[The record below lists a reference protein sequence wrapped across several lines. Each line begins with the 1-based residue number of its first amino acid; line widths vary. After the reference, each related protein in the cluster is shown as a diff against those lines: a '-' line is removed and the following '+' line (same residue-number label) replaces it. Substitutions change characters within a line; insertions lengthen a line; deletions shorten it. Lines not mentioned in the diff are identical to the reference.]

1 MIVPI
6 LQIELN
12 VISEGEQMLI
22 HLVISNNKININKQ
36 RTLEQLDRHR
46 DGRIRTLCLWVV
58 RMDGSSVL
66 LLE

>member
-1 MIVPI
+1 MTY
-6 LQIELN
+6 
-12 VISEGEQMLI
+12 
-22 HLVISNNKININKQ
+22 LVISNNKININKQ